1 MNQEKLLEDIAALPP
16 VAQQEAIDFVTF
28 LRSRYGESPAQPS
41 DSLSTLEDEP
51 FIGMWKN
58 HSEMTDS
65 HAWVRHLRE
74 KEWN

>member
-1 MNQEKLLEDIAALPP
+1 MNQKKLLQDIAALPP

-28 LRSRYGESPAQPS
+28 LRSRYGQFSAQSS
-41 DSLSTLEDEP
+41 DKLSALDDEP

-58 HSEMTDS
+58 HSEMMDS